1 MNCKSILSVFLI
13 FILTFVMCS
22 TAFAAD
28 DIPDGYTPIYTAEEL
43 NNIRNNL
50 SGKYI
55 LMNDIDLSAYE
66 NWNPI
71 GTNSAPFIGAFDGND
86 FSIKNLSLKYD
97 INSDETNNLGFF
109 GFVKTATILK
119 LKINN
124 LTVNINYPYN
134 STFFVGGAVAY
145 CFDSEISSCEVTGN
159 ISILSGGNIYAGGI
173 AGYIGDENKS
183 TVIKNCVSQ
192 VDMQIIGENN
202 SIWEPEVSQYTYV
215 GGIVGSASQAEKIY
229 KCSNNGNISV
239 NSINIGIVGSIVG
252 NAEDVE
258 ISKCKNTGNITALG
272 TCVTNETPIN
282 ISLWNRILLLFS
294 SIWNYFAELFK

>member
-28 DIPDGYTPIYTAEEL
+28 DIPEGYTPIYTAEDL

-86 FSIKNLSLKYD
+86 FSIKNLSFKYD

-229 KCSNNGNISV
+229 KCSNNGNMSV

>member
-1 MNCKSILSVFLI
+1 MKKVIVSIVLISILISSVS
-13 FILTFVMCS
+13 V
-22 TAFAAD
+22 TAFSAD

>member
-1 MNCKSILSVFLI
+1 MNYKSILSVFLI
-13 FILTFVMCS
+13 LILTFGMCS
-22 TAFAAD
+22 TAFAVD
-28 DIPDGYTPIYTAEEL
+28 DVPDGYTPIYTAEEL

-55 LMNDIDLSAYE
+55 LMNDIDLSSYE

-71 GTNSAPFIGAFDGND
+71 GTNSTPFIGTFDGNN
-86 FSIKNLSLKYD
+86 FSIKNLSLNSD
-97 INSDETNNLGFF
+97 INSDETNNLGLF
-109 GFVKTATILK
+109 GFVKTAYISK

-124 LTVNINYPYN
+124 ITVNINYPYN
-134 STFFVGGAVAY
+134 STFFVGGVAAY
-145 CFDSEISSCEVTGN
+145 CFDSEISSCEVTGT

-173 AGYIGDENKS
+173 VGYVGGENKS

-202 SIWEPEVSQYTYV
+202 SIWEPEASQYTYV
-215 GGIVGSASQAEKIY
+215 GGIVGCAFSTEKIY
-229 KCSNNGNISV
+229 ECSNNGNISV
-239 NSINIGIVGSIVG
+239 NSINIGMVGSIVG

-282 ISLWNRILLLFS
+282 TTIWNRILLFFS